1 MAAAMDF
8 NGEAFHFEKDGK
20 CSLAAGSSGCRCAN
34 DVMVPISTQ
43 NAEDTQLKQVRITH
57 LQCAGR

>member
-1 MAAAMDF
+1 MDF

-20 CSLAAGSSGCRCAN
+20 CLRAAGSYGCLCAG
-34 DVMVPISTQ
+34 DAMVPISTQ
-43 NAEDTQLKQVRITH
+43 NAEGMQLKQVRITH